1 MIRKKDRKKRRISTV
16 PYRKRY
22 CRFCKERDKEIDYKD
37 IRLVERFVGDRL
49 KIVPRRASGLCAK
62 HQRRVSEAIKR
73 ARFLAII
80 DYVKR

>member
-1 MIRKKDRKKRRISTV
+1 MIRKNKDKKRRISSG
-16 PYRKRY
+16 PYRKKY
-22 CRFCKERDKEIDYKD
+22 CRFCKEKDKEIDYKD
-37 IRLVERFVGDRL
+37 IRLVERFVSDRL

-62 HQRRVSEAIKR
+62 HQRRMAEAIKR